1 MARDCYYCKAPIV
14 KGLCECHKRRA
25 ALAKV
30 PMRAITGTWARLST
44 IGRRRRRQSGGG
56 GRGIHFVDTAGIE
69 VYDRLVITVTGRSG
83 RVRQVDCQVFW
94 FAPGRRR
101 GLARKVTRRERRS
114 MRKSVRKGRHDW
126 CGFAGG
132 CWSRDQPCAAAELIR
147 RNVEARELYDGE
159 NS

>member
-30 PMRAITGTWARLST
+30 PMRAITGTWTRLSA
-44 IGRRRRRQSGGG
+44 IGRRLSAG
-56 GRGIHFVDTAGIE
+56 GRGIRFVDTEGIE
-69 VYDRLVITVTGRSG
+69 VGDRLVITVTGRSG

-94 FAPGRRR
+94 IAPGRRR
-101 GLARKVTRRERRS
+101 GLATPKVTRRERRS
-114 MRKSVRKGRHDW
+114 MRRSVRKGRHDW

-132 CWSRDQPCAAAELIR
+132 CWSRDQPCAVEELIR
-147 RNVEARELYDGE
+147 RKVEARERYDGE
-159 NS
+159 TS